1 MSNRQRSAH
10 GEQGQSRQDRRQGAR
25 ASSWRYRKNSMFFL
39 RLILMLVSLLILAVA
54 LYIFV
59 SWMSDEPSTFSKDMQ
74 GFMENTVNTVSTG
87 RLQDILPGGS
97 TQPGKS
103 TQPAATAQTEAPVP
117 VSAQNVTEAQA
128 VSQTEAPIVI
138 QTDAPPA
145 ASAESDT
152 ILADADVM
160 AAGYDYDGAIAL
172 VKTIPG
178 YDTNEDAKKA
188 VAEYEQAKA
197 ACVAVDV
204 NTVPHI
210 FYHSLLNDTDR
221 AFNVQTLGQFAVDG
235 MNAWMTTVDEFDK
248 ITQKLY
254 DNGYVYVRLR
264 DLVIETK
271 NADGSVSFQPNTQLM
286 LPPGKKAIVLS
297 VDDLSYYHSYYTAGF
312 PNKLVLDENG
322 LVKCE
327 YTDAAGN
334 TTIGDY
340 DVVPRLNTF
349 LRQHP
354 DGAYH
359 GARGLIA
366 MTGYNGVFGYRTDVD
381 YEERAHLM
389 EDQAAY
395 LAQHPEFNRQD
406 EIAQAT
412 VIADAIKKEG
422 WEFASH
428 TWGHLSV
435 TGASVEKL
443 RTDNEKWVA
452 NVQNIVGPVDTIIFA
467 HGNDIGSWEGYSS
480 DNEQYAYYKSAGYN
494 FYCNVDGSVPYWV
507 QIASEYVRQGRIDLD
522 GYMLYQASNGQTSVL
537 DNMVNA
543 SEVFDQRRPTPVV
556 ANGQG

>member
-25 ASSWRYRKNSMFFL
+25 ASSRRYRKNSMFFL

-74 GFMENTVNTVSTG
+74 AFMENTVNTVSTG

-117 VSAQNVTEAQA
+117 VSAQNVTEAQE

-537 DNMVNA
+537 DNMFNA